1 MLKALLDRF
10 AIRPMERSFSYDADY
25 LREVLAASP
34 ASFLKVSMLSRL
46 VPKRAA
52 PAAALA
58 AAGIAATLREDC
70 GPCTQIGVDIAQRAG
85 VAAEVLRG
93 ILAGDERAM
102 GDTAAL
108 AWRFAQASLD
118 RDMATADP
126 LRDEIVRRW
135 GQKALV
141 AISLSL
147 VTGRLYPALKYAL
160 GHGKTCQR
168 IVVAGQ
174 NAPFERPLGLAA

>member
-10 AIRPMERSFSYDADY
+10 AIRPFERAFNYDAGYMRD
-25 LREVLAASP
+25 VLDASP
-34 ASFLKVSMLSRL
+34 TAFFKFSMLSGL
-46 VPKRAA
+46 TPHRAA
-52 PAAALA
+52 PSAALA

-70 GPCTQIGVDIAQRAG
+70 GPCTQIGVDIAERRG
-85 VAAEVLRG
+85 VEAEVLRG

-102 GDTAAL
+102 GETAAL
-108 AWRFAQASLD
+108 AWRFANASLE

-141 AISLSL
+141 AISLSI
-147 VTGRLYPALKYAL
+147 VTGRMYPTLKYAL
-160 GHGKTCQR
+160 GHGKTCSR
-168 IVVAGQ
+168 IVVSGQ
-174 NAPFERPLGLAA
+174 DAPFERPLGLAA